1 MAYLMLLLNGTP
13 NIPDGWSVAEVSYRA
28 PRGIIELPTKTLKK
42 MGYVRIHWR
51 GGERGGHSTVPLSPP
66 SFVAGFFLNF
76 SHQVARDTFA
86 DGGDP
91 YWVTDG
97 AEGTSAVVIF
107 FSPSET
113 CLSFSRFLSLECA
126 SVR

>member
-1 MAYLMLLLNGTP
+1 MVCGRSELQGSPRYN
-13 NIPDGWSVAEVSYRA
+13 RA
-28 PRGIIELPTKTLKK
+28 PNEDSKEDGICKDSLE
-42 MGYVRIHWR
+42 GG
-51 GGERGGHSTVPLSPP
+51 GGEREGGHSTVPLSPP

-107 FSPSET
+107 FPPSET